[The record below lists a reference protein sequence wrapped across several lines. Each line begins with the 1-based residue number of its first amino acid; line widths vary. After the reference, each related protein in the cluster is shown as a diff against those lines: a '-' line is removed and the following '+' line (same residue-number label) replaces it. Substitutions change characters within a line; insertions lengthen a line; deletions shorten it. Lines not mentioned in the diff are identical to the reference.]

1 MRIYPKRF
9 SYLLLLLLVSLLS
22 FLFYKSFYKSY
33 DKSHTIDNHTI
44 DNHTKSYKA
53 NQNET
58 KFYLLPWEPPSGY
71 GNRMYKVLTAITI
84 SWLTDRK
91 LYIEWPELKGFVKEQ
106 FSWSYG
112 SPKQQTSE
120 IIPDMTNIW
129 KVDKDIRSIIKTRV
143 EYEEKDV
150 MFRYDVPYF
159 FEVCSNPVYYEKLYR
174 LGLVRPK
181 TVQVARKAIAEMT
194 NETKDSSLIDSVY
207 LIGNKGWELHRRHYL
222 QEFGQK

>member
-1 MRIYPKRF
+1 
-9 SYLLLLLLVSLLS
+9 
-22 FLFYKSFYKSY
+22 
-33 DKSHTIDNHTI
+33 
-44 DNHTKSYKA
+44 
-53 NQNET
+53 
-58 KFYLLPWEPPSGY
+58 
-71 GNRMYKVLTAITI
+71 
-84 SWLTDRK
+84 
-91 LYIEWPELKGFVKEQ
+91 LKGFVKEP

-174 LGLVRPK
+174 LGLVKPK
-181 TVQVARKAIAEMT
+181 TVQAARKAIAEMT

-207 LIGNKGWELHRRHYL
+207 LIGNKGWELQKALSVRIWSKITYMVKHHY
-222 QEFGQK
+222 FGGL